1 MTNEE
6 RIWAYYDGMMS
17 IEEKEDFLKE
27 IESNEALKQEWEL
40 YGKVIEGIQSEGEKE
55 LRDYIKSRVQ
65 RDENISESNLW
76 FYAAATV
83 TVLLLGYFVVY
94 SFVTTNSIQEAS
106 EVITLKDEKSKSLR
120 FWEKSKK
127 DFKPK
132 PSSEPRSPYL
142 DSIELLEQSI
152 ASEDTTNAKIANL
165 DSSELL
171 VYAQANDP
179 IAEDNDILIPE
190 YEKTEESVSI
200 LSEKEVASRT
210 SKVTLSPR
218 PTAVNANHL
227 GKDSDIDTLEEVL
240 LVTLRIL
247 PIRLQIPQD
256 SGVTTKIET
265 KKSNIPTF
273 QLQRYEN
280 NLGRANISVTIK
292 ENATLI
298 NLYNLWGENPLIYH
312 IREKYYLDLGN
323 QRIWEIPEKNTPK
336 TEASWVIDKDILQV
350 ISNE

>member
-6 RIWAYYDGMMS
+6 RIWAYYDGLMS
-17 IEEKEDFLKE
+17 TEEKENFLKE
-27 IESNEALKQEWEL
+27 MASNEALKQEWEL
-40 YGKVIEGIQSEGEKE
+40 YGKVIQGIQSEGEKE

-83 TVLLLGYFVVY
+83 AVLILGYFVVY

-152 ASEDTTNAKIANL
+152 AVEDTTNTKIANL

-179 IAEDNDILIPE
+179 SEGNDDILIPE
-190 YEKTEESVSI
+190 DEKVLESVSV
-200 LSEKEVASRT
+200 LSEKEVASTR
-210 SKVTLSPR
+210 SKATLSPR
-218 PTAVNANHL
+218 PTTVNANRL
-227 GKDSDIDTLEEVL
+227 GKDSNPDTLEEVL

-247 PIRLQIPQD
+247 PIRLQLPQD

-265 KKSNIPTF
+265 AKSKVPTF
-273 QLQRYEN
+273 KLYRYEN
-280 NLGRANISVTIK
+280 NSGSANLSVTTKQNAIIIK
-292 ENATLI
+292 
-298 NLYNLWGENPLIYH
+298 LYNLWGENPLIYH
-312 IREKYYLDLGN
+312 IGQKYYLDLGN
-323 QRIWEIPEKNTPK
+323 QRIWEIPEMNTRK
-336 TEASWVIDKDILQV
+336 IEASWVTDKDILQV